1 MNGAGYECRNM
12 TGRTTSRTVIFR
24 HPFMVEG
31 FGQVQPGSYIVETEE
46 ELLDTLHF
54 QAWKRA
60 STIIR
65 VGSAGRIQDVPI
77 DPEQLD
83 NALLRDRTQG
93 DSSPP
98 LQQTRE

>member
-1 MNGAGYECRNM
+1 
-12 TGRTTSRTVIFR
+12 
-24 HPFMVEG
+24 MVEG

-46 ELLDTLHF
+46 ELLDTLLF

-77 DPEQLD
+77 DPEQLN
-83 NALLRDRTQG
+83 NALLRDRAQD
-93 DSSPP
+93 DSSPNLP
-98 LQQTRE
+98 QRRA